1 MTMKKLILLLLFIPI
16 VSFGQEDEF
25 DFSNVERVPIYPG
38 CEVDMKQLRN
48 CFQEKIQVHIIRNF
62 RYPKM
67 AQRKKI
73 QGRVIVKFIIGTDGY
88 IEQIRAL
95 GPDPMLEAEAKRII
109 SLLPKFIPAIDS
121 DGKTMSVPF
130 TVPIT
135 FGLGI

>member
-1 MTMKKLILLLLFIPI
+1 MQKM
-16 VSFGQEDEF
+16 
-25 DFSNVERVPIYPG
+25 VPRM
-38 CEVDMKQLRN
+38 VA
-48 CFQEKIQVHIIRNF
+48 KI
-62 RYPKM
+62 
-67 AQRKKI
+67 AQKKKI

>member
-1 MTMKKLILLLLFIPI
+1 
-16 VSFGQEDEF
+16 
-25 DFSNVERVPIYPG
+25 
-38 CEVDMKQLRN
+38 MKQLRN

-62 RYPKM
+62 RYPEM

-73 QGRVIVKFIIGTDGY
+73 QGRVIVKFIIGTGGY
-88 IEQIRAL
+88 IEQIRAR

-109 SLLPKFIPAIDS
+109 SLLPKFIPAIDL
-121 DGKTMSVPF
+121 DGKSVSVPF

>member
-1 MTMKKLILLLLFIPI
+1 MKKLILLLFIPLI
-16 VSFGQEDEF
+16 LFSQEKEF
-25 DFSNVERVPIYPG
+25 DFSKVERVPIYPG
-38 CEVDMKQLRN
+38 CEFNLKNEELRS
-48 CFQEKIQVHIIRNF
+48 CFQEKIQVHIIKNF
-62 RYPKM
+62 RYPKI

-73 QGRVIVKFIIGTDGY
+73 QGRVFVKFVIGTGGY
-88 IEQIRAL
+88 IEQIRAR

-121 DGKTMSVPF
+121 DGKTVSVPF

>member
-1 MTMKKLILLLLFIPI
+1 MKKLILLLLFIPLI
-16 VSFGQEDEF
+16 LFSQEKEF

-38 CEVDMKQLRN
+38 CEVNMKQLRN
-48 CFQEKIQVHIIRNF
+48 CFQKKIQFHISRNF

-73 QGRVIVKFIIGTDGY
+73 DGRVIVKFIIGTGGY
-88 IEQIRAL
+88 IEQIRAR

-109 SLLPKFIPAIDS
+109 SLLPKFIPAIDL
-121 DGKTMSVPF
+121 DGKTVSVPF